1 MKNNQQTQILNSYTH
16 NLNTLSENHSS
27 ISNSNYSSGYQNWRN
42 NWAYSINEKNLKIFM
57 KDQKI
62 LNVKS
67 IFKIALVS
75 EFHGDASFLETI
87 DHSHATRR
95 KTEGRF
101 KVP

>member
-1 MKNNQQTQILNSYTH
+1 
-16 NLNTLSENHSS
+16 
-27 ISNSNYSSGYQNWRN
+27 
-42 NWAYSINEKNLKIFM
+42 M

-101 KVP
+101 KVSLYKNDYGKHSLEVQLPTALNMMPKDIIDIKNNFHRKNKIKTFLLKSQ